1 MKKTKIVCT
10 IGPSSDSYEV
20 LKALVDEGMN
30 VARLNFS
37 HGTHPE
43 HKKRIDTIKKIRDD
57 IDEPIAIMLDTKGPE
72 IRIKTFKDGMI
83 RIEQGQDFTLTS
95 EDLEGDETKVSVTYK
110 DIAKDLKAD
119 DRVLIDDGLVEFTV
133 ISVDENNVY
142 MKAVNSGELSDRKGV
157 NLPSVKVNLPTLT
170 EKDIEDLIFGIENDV
185 DFIAASFIRSAKD
198 VLEIR
203 KILESNGGDDIKII
217 SKIENLEGVQN
228 IDEII
233 DASDGIMVARGDMG
247 VELDEEDIPLVQKD
261 IIRKCN
267 LKGKFVITATQML
280 DSMIRNPRPTR
291 AEVTDVA
298 NAILDG
304 SSAIMLS
311 GETAAGNYPVKAC
324 EMMRKIAVKIEDSLD
339 YKIIVD
345 STNDEHEIN
354 ITNSIAKATREAALD
369 LDAKV
374 IIAATTSGLTARNI
388 SKFKPKSPIIA
399 ATTNEKVRRQLAIE
413 WGVYPIR
420 ATLAS
425 SIDDLFYE
433 SINILKNI
441 KFVKEGELVIL
452 TAGMPLGK
460 AGSTNIMMVKTVG
473 KLLCKGMGI
482 GKHKI
487 SARACVAKNAKE
499 LEETFSDGDIIV
511 TIGVYKDMLPYI
523 QKSSGI
529 VTVEGGLTSQ
539 GAIVGINYHLATVV
553 GAGDAMNSIKTGDII
568 SIDATTGEIYE
579 GKIFD
584 EEEVI

>member
-20 LKALVDEGMN
+20 LKALVNEGMN

-43 HKKRIDTIKKIRDD
+43 HKKRIDTIKKLRDD
-57 IDEPIAIMLDTKGPE
+57 LDEPIAIMLDTKGPE

-95 EDLEGDETKVSVTYK
+95 EDVEGDETRVSVTYK

-142 MKAVNSGELSDRKGV
+142 MRAVNSGELSDRKGV

-203 KILESNGGDDIKII
+203 KIFESNGGDDIKII

-311 GETAAGNYPVKAC
+311 GETAAGTYPVKAC

-339 YKIIVD
+339 YKIVVD

-399 ATTNEKVRRQLAIE
+399 ATTDEKVRRQLAIE

-553 GAGDAMNSIKTGDII
+553 GAGEAMNSIKTGDII

>member
-20 LKALVDEGMN
+20 LKALVNEGMN

-43 HKKRIDTIKKIRDD
+43 HKKRIDTIKKLRDD

-133 ISVDENNVY
+133 ISVDEKNVY

-388 SKFKPKSPIIA
+388 SKFKPKSLIIA
-399 ATTNEKVRRQLAIE
+399 ATTDEKVRRQLAIE

-529 VTVEGGLTSQ
+529 ITVEGGLTSQ

-553 GAGDAMNSIKTGDII
+553 GVGEAMNSIKTGDII

>member
-20 LKALVDEGMN
+20 LKALVNEGMN

-43 HKKRIDTIKKIRDD
+43 HKKRIDTIKKLRDD
-57 IDEPIAIMLDTKGPE
+57 LDEPIAIMLDTKGPE

-83 RIEQGQDFTLTS
+83 RIEQGQDFILTS
-95 EDLEGDETKVSVTYK
+95 EDLEGDETRVSVTYK

-142 MKAVNSGELSDRKGV
+142 MRAVNSGELSDRKGV

-228 IDEII
+228 IGEII
-233 DASDGIMVARGDMG
+233 DVSDGIMVARGDMG

-311 GETAAGNYPVKAC
+311 GETAAGTYPVKAC

-399 ATTNEKVRRQLAIE
+399 ATTDEKVRRQLAIE

-553 GAGDAMNSIKTGDII
+553 GVGEAMNSIKTGDII

>member
-43 HKKRIDTIKKIRDD
+43 HKKRIDTIKKLRDNL
-57 IDEPIAIMLDTKGPE
+57 DEPIAIMLDTKGPE

-95 EDLEGDETKVSVTYK
+95 EDIEGDETMVSVTYK

-142 MKAVNSGELSDRKGV
+142 VKAVNSGELSDRKGV

-311 GETAAGNYPVKAC
+311 GETAAGTYPVKSC

-388 SKFKPKSPIIA
+388 SKFKPKSLIIA
-399 ATTNEKVRRQLAIE
+399 ATTDEKVRRQLAIE
-413 WGVYPIR
+413 WGVFPIR

>member
-20 LKALVDEGMN
+20 LKALVNEGMN

-43 HKKRIDTIKKIRDD
+43 HKKRIDTIKKLRDD
-57 IDEPIAIMLDTKGPE
+57 LDEPIAIMLDTKGPE

-95 EDLEGDETKVSVTYK
+95 EDVEGDETRVSVTYK

-133 ISVDENNVY
+133 ISVDEKNVY
-142 MKAVNSGELSDRKGV
+142 MRAVNSGELSDRKGV

-388 SKFKPKSPIIA
+388 SKFKPKSLIIA
-399 ATTNEKVRRQLAIE
+399 ATTDEKVRRQLAIE
-413 WGVYPIR
+413 WGVFPIR

>member
-43 HKKRIDTIKKIRDD
+43 HKKRIDTIKKLRDD
-57 IDEPIAIMLDTKGPE
+57 IDEPIGIMLDTKGPE
-72 IRIKTFKDGMI
+72 IRIKTFKEGMI

-95 EDLEGDETKVSVTYK
+95 EDIEGDETKVSVTYK

-388 SKFKPKSPIIA
+388 SKFKPKSQIIA
-399 ATTNEKVRRQLAIE
+399 ATTDEKVRRQLAIE

-499 LEETFSDGDIIV
+499 LEENFTDGDIIV

-553 GAGDAMNSIKTGDII
+553 GVGEAMNSIKTGDII

>member
-43 HKKRIDTIKKIRDD
+43 HKKRIDTIKKLRDD
-57 IDEPIAIMLDTKGPE
+57 IDEPIGIMLDTKGPE

-83 RIEQGQDFTLTS
+83 RIDQGQDFTLTS
-95 EDLEGDETKVSVTYK
+95 EDIEGDETMVSVTYK

-133 ISVDENNVY
+133 ISVDEKNVY

-203 KILESNGGDDIKII
+203 KILERNGGDDIKII

-267 LKGKFVITATQML
+267 IKGKFVITATQML

-311 GETAAGNYPVKAC
+311 GETAAGNYPVKSC
-324 EMMRKIAVKIEDSLD
+324 EMMRKIALKIEDSLD

>member
-20 LKALVDEGMN
+20 LKALVNEGMN
-30 VARLNFS
+30 VTRLNFS

-43 HKKRIDTIKKIRDD
+43 HKKRIDTIKKLRDD
-57 IDEPIAIMLDTKGPE
+57 LDEPIAIMLDTKGPE

-95 EDLEGDETKVSVTYK
+95 EDVEGDETRVSVTYK
-110 DIAKDLKAD
+110 EIAKDLKAD

-133 ISVDENNVY
+133 TSVDEKNVY
-142 MKAVNSGELSDRKGV
+142 MKAVNSGELSNRKGV

-203 KILESNGGDDIKII
+203 KVLESNGGEDIKII

-311 GETAAGNYPVKAC
+311 GETAAGTYPVKAC

-339 YKIIVD
+339 YKIALD

-553 GAGDAMNSIKTGDII
+553 GAGEAMNSIKTGDII

-579 GKIFD
+579 GKIFN

>member
-20 LKALVDEGMN
+20 LKALVNEGMN

-43 HKKRIDTIKKIRDD
+43 HKKRIDTIKKLRDD
-57 IDEPIAIMLDTKGPE
+57 LDEPIAIMLDTKGPE

-95 EDLEGDETKVSVTYK
+95 EDVEGDETRVSVTYK

-142 MKAVNSGELSDRKGV
+142 MRAVNSGELSDRKGV

-311 GETAAGNYPVKAC
+311 GETAAGTYPVKAC

-399 ATTNEKVRRQLAIE
+399 AATDEKVRRQLAIE

-499 LEETFSDGDIIV
+499 LEENFNDGDIIV

-529 VTVEGGLTSQ
+529 ITVEGGLTSQ
-539 GAIVGINYHLATVV
+539 GAIVGINYRLATVV
-553 GAGDAMNSIKTGDII
+553 GVGEAMNSIKTGDII

-579 GKIFD
+579 GKIFG

>member
-20 LKALVDEGMN
+20 LKALVNEGMN

-43 HKKRIDTIKKIRDD
+43 HKKRIDTIKKLRDD
-57 IDEPIAIMLDTKGPE
+57 LDEPIAIMLDTKGPE

-95 EDLEGDETKVSVTYK
+95 EDVEGDETKVSVTYK
-110 DIAKDLKAD
+110 DIAKDLKAN

-133 ISVDENNVY
+133 ISVDEKNVY

-233 DASDGIMVARGDMG
+233 DVSDGIMVARGDMG

-304 SSAIMLS
+304 SGAIMLS
-311 GETAAGNYPVKAC
+311 GETAAGNYPVKSC
-324 EMMRKIAVKIEDSLD
+324 EMMRKIALKIEDSLD
-339 YKIIVD
+339 YKILVD

-354 ITNSIAKATREAALD
+354 ITNSIAKATRDAALD

-499 LEETFSDGDIIV
+499 LEENFNDGDIIV

-553 GAGDAMNSIKTGDII
+553 GVGEAMNSIKTGDII

>member
-20 LKALVDEGMN
+20 LKALVNEGMN

-43 HKKRIDTIKKIRDD
+43 HKKKIDTIKKLRDD
-57 IDEPIAIMLDTKGPE
+57 LDEPIAIMLDTKGPE

-95 EDLEGDETKVSVTYK
+95 EDVEGDETRVSVTYK

-142 MKAVNSGELSDRKGV
+142 MRAVNSGELSDRKGV

-311 GETAAGNYPVKAC
+311 GETAAGTYPVKAC

-399 ATTNEKVRRQLAIE
+399 ATTDEKVRRQLAIE

-487 SARACVAKNAKE
+487 SARACAAKNAKE
-499 LEETFSDGDIIV
+499 LEENFKDGDIIV

-529 VTVEGGLTSQ
+529 ITVEGGLTSQ

-553 GAGDAMNSIKTGDII
+553 GAGEAMNSIKTGDII

>member
-20 LKALVDEGMN
+20 LKALVNEGMN
-30 VARLNFS
+30 VTRLNFS

-43 HKKRIDTIKKIRDD
+43 HKKRIDTIKKLRDD
-57 IDEPIAIMLDTKGPE
+57 LDEPIAIMLDTKGPE

-95 EDLEGDETKVSVTYK
+95 EDVEGDETRVSVTYK
-110 DIAKDLKAD
+110 EIAKDLKAD

-133 ISVDENNVY
+133 TSVDEKNVY
-142 MKAVNSGELSDRKGV
+142 MKAVNSGELSNRKGV

-203 KILESNGGDDIKII
+203 KVLESNGGEDIKII

-311 GETAAGNYPVKAC
+311 GETAAGTYPVKAC

-553 GAGDAMNSIKTGDII
+553 GVGEAMNSIKTGDII

>member
-20 LKALVDEGMN
+20 LKALVNEGMN

-43 HKKRIDTIKKIRDD
+43 HKKRIDTIKKLRDD
-57 IDEPIAIMLDTKGPE
+57 LDEPIGIMLDTKGPE

-83 RIEQGQDFTLTS
+83 RIEQGQDFTITS
-95 EDLEGDETKVSVTYK
+95 EDVEGDETKVSVTYK
-110 DIAKDLKAD
+110 DIAKDLKAN

-133 ISVDENNVY
+133 ISVDEKNVY

-233 DASDGIMVARGDMG
+233 DVSDGIMVARGDMG

-311 GETAAGNYPVKAC
+311 GETAAGTYPVKSC

-339 YKIIVD
+339 YKIVVG

-499 LEETFSDGDIIV
+499 LEENFKDGDIIV

-529 VTVEGGLTSQ
+529 ITVEGGLTSQ

-553 GAGDAMNSIKTGDII
+553 GVGEAMNSIKTGDII

-579 GKIFD
+579 GKIFG

>member
-20 LKALVDEGMN
+20 LKALVNEGMN

-43 HKKRIDTIKKIRDD
+43 HKKRIDTIKKLRDD

-95 EDLEGDETKVSVTYK
+95 EDVEGDETKVSVTYK

-133 ISVDENNVY
+133 ISVDEKNVY

-170 EKDIEDLIFGIENDV
+170 EKDIEDLIFGIENNV

-233 DASDGIMVARGDMG
+233 DVSDGIMVARGDMG

-311 GETAAGNYPVKAC
+311 GETAAGNYPVKSC

-339 YKIIVD
+339 YKILVD

-399 ATTNEKVRRQLAIE
+399 ATTDEKVRRQLAIE

-499 LEETFSDGDIIV
+499 LEENFNDGDIIV

-553 GAGDAMNSIKTGDII
+553 GVGEAMNSIKTGDII

>member
-20 LKALVDEGMN
+20 LKALVNEGMN

-43 HKKRIDTIKKIRDD
+43 HKKRIDTIKKLSDD
-57 IDEPIAIMLDTKGPE
+57 LDEPIAIMLDTKGPE

-83 RIEQGQDFTLTS
+83 RIEQGQAFTLTS
-95 EDLEGDETKVSVTYK
+95 EDVEGDETKVSVTYK
-110 DIAKDLKAD
+110 DIAKDLKAN

-133 ISVDENNVY
+133 ISVDVKNVY

-233 DASDGIMVARGDMG
+233 EVSDGIMVARGDMG

-311 GETAAGNYPVKAC
+311 GETAAGNYPVKSC
-324 EMMRKIAVKIEDSLD
+324 EMMRKIALKIEDSLD

-499 LEETFSDGDIIV
+499 LEENFKDGDIIV

-553 GAGDAMNSIKTGDII
+553 GVGEAMNSIKTGDII

>member
-388 SKFKPKSPIIA
+388 SKFKPKSLIIA
-399 ATTNEKVRRQLAIE
+399 ATTDEKVRRQLAIE
-413 WGVYPIR
+413 WGVFPIR

-529 VTVEGGLTSQ
+529 ITVEGGLTSQ

-553 GAGDAMNSIKTGDII
+553 GVGEAMNSIKTGDII

>member
-20 LKALVDEGMN
+20 LKALVNEGMN

-43 HKKRIDTIKKIRDD
+43 HKNRIDTIKKLRDD
-57 IDEPIAIMLDTKGPE
+57 LDEPIAIMLDTKGPE

-95 EDLEGDETKVSVTYK
+95 EDVEGDETRVSVTYK

-142 MKAVNSGELSDRKGV
+142 MRAVNSGELSDRKGV

-185 DFIAASFIRSAKD
+185 DFIAASFIRSAND

-311 GETAAGNYPVKAC
+311 GETAAGTYPVKAC

-399 ATTNEKVRRQLAIE
+399 ATTDEKVRRQLAIE

-553 GAGDAMNSIKTGDII
+553 GVGEAMNSIKTGDII

>member
-20 LKALVDEGMN
+20 LKALVNEGMN

-43 HKKRIDTIKKIRDD
+43 HKKRIDTIKKLRDD

-72 IRIKTFKDGMI
+72 IRIKTFEDGMI

-133 ISVDENNVY
+133 ISVDEKNVY

-311 GETAAGNYPVKAC
+311 GETAAGAYPVKSC

-339 YKIIVD
+339 YKIVVD

-511 TIGVYKDMLPYI
+511 TIGVYKDMLTYI

-529 VTVEGGLTSQ
+529 ITVEGGLTSQ

-553 GAGDAMNSIKTGDII
+553 GAGEAMNSIKTGDII

>member
-20 LKALVDEGMN
+20 LKALVNEGMN
-30 VARLNFS
+30 VTRLNFS

-43 HKKRIDTIKKIRDD
+43 HKKRIDTIKKLRDD
-57 IDEPIAIMLDTKGPE
+57 LDEPIAIMLDTKGPE

-95 EDLEGDETKVSVTYK
+95 EDVEGDETRVSVTYK
-110 DIAKDLKAD
+110 DIAKDLKAN

-133 ISVDENNVY
+133 ISVDVKNVY

-233 DASDGIMVARGDMG
+233 EVSDGIMVARGDMG

-311 GETAAGNYPVKAC
+311 GETAAGNYPVKSC
-324 EMMRKIAVKIEDSLD
+324 EMMRKIALKIEDSLD

-499 LEETFSDGDIIV
+499 LEENFKDGDIIV

-553 GAGDAMNSIKTGDII
+553 GVGEAMNSIKTGDII

>member
-1 MKKTKIVCT
+1 
-10 IGPSSDSYEV
+10 
-20 LKALVDEGMN
+20 
-30 VARLNFS
+30 
-37 HGTHPE
+37 
-43 HKKRIDTIKKIRDD
+43 
-57 IDEPIAIMLDTKGPE
+57 
-72 IRIKTFKDGMI
+72 
-83 RIEQGQDFTLTS
+83 
-95 EDLEGDETKVSVTYK
+95 
-110 DIAKDLKAD
+110 
-119 DRVLIDDGLVEFTV
+119 
-133 ISVDENNVY
+133 
-142 MKAVNSGELSDRKGV
+142 
-157 NLPSVKVNLPTLT
+157 
-170 EKDIEDLIFGIENDV
+170 
-185 DFIAASFIRSAKD
+185 
-198 VLEIR
+198 
-203 KILESNGGDDIKII
+203 
-217 SKIENLEGVQN
+217 
-228 IDEII
+228 
-233 DASDGIMVARGDMG
+233 
-247 VELDEEDIPLVQKD
+247 
-261 IIRKCN
+261 
-267 LKGKFVITATQML
+267 ML

-311 GETAAGNYPVKAC
+311 GETAAGTYPVKAC

-374 IIAATTSGLTARNI
+374 IIAAT
-388 SKFKPKSPIIA
+388 
-399 ATTNEKVRRQLAIE
+399 
-413 WGVYPIR
+413 
-420 ATLAS
+420 
-425 SIDDLFYE
+425 
-433 SINILKNI
+433 
-441 KFVKEGELVIL
+441 L

-539 GAIVGINYHLATVV
+539 GAIVGINY
-553 GAGDAMNSIKTGDII
+553 GKSISCQLLT
-568 SIDATTGEIYE
+568 
-579 GKIFD
+579 
-584 EEEVI
+584 

>member
-20 LKALVDEGMN
+20 LNALVNQGMN

-43 HKKRIDTIKKIRDD
+43 HKKRIDTIKKLRDD
-57 IDEPIAIMLDTKGPE
+57 LDEPIAIMLDTKGPE

-95 EDLEGDETKVSVTYK
+95 EDVEGDETRVSVTYK

-133 ISVDENNVY
+133 ISVDEKNVY

-157 NLPSVKVNLPTLT
+157 NLPSVIVNLPTLT
-170 EKDIEDLIFGIENDV
+170 EKDIEDLIFGIKNDV

-233 DASDGIMVARGDMG
+233 DVSDGIMVARGDMG

-311 GETAAGNYPVKAC
+311 GETAAGTYPVKAC
-324 EMMRKIAVKIEDSLD
+324 EMMRKIALKIEDSLD
-339 YKIIVD
+339 YKILVD

-487 SARACVAKNAKE
+487 SARACAAKNAKE
-499 LEETFSDGDIIV
+499 LEENFKDGDIIV

-553 GAGDAMNSIKTGDII
+553 GAGEAMKSIKTGDTI

-579 GKIFD
+579 GKIFG

>member
-20 LKALVDEGMN
+20 LKALVNQGMN

-43 HKKRIDTIKKIRDD
+43 HKKRIDTIKKLRDD
-57 IDEPIAIMLDTKGPE
+57 LDEPIAIMLDTKGPE

-95 EDLEGDETKVSVTYK
+95 EDIEGDETRVSVTYK

-133 ISVDENNVY
+133 ISVDDKNVY

-203 KILESNGGDDIKII
+203 KILESNGGDDVKII

-233 DASDGIMVARGDMG
+233 EVSDGIMVARGDMG

-311 GETAAGNYPVKAC
+311 GETAAGNYPVKSC

-339 YKIIVD
+339 YKIALD

-553 GAGDAMNSIKTGDII
+553 GVGEAMNSIKTGDII

>member
-20 LKALVDEGMN
+20 LKALVNEGMN

-43 HKKRIDTIKKIRDD
+43 HKKRIDTIKKLRDD
-57 IDEPIAIMLDTKGPE
+57 IDEPIAIMIDTKGPE

-83 RIEQGQDFTLTS
+83 RIEQGQAFTLTS
-95 EDLEGDETKVSVTYK
+95 EDVEGDETKVSVTYK
-110 DIAKDLKAD
+110 DIANDLKAN

-133 ISVDENNVY
+133 ISVDVKNVY

-233 DASDGIMVARGDMG
+233 EVSDGIMVARGDMG

-311 GETAAGNYPVKAC
+311 GETAAGNYPVKSC
-324 EMMRKIAVKIEDSLD
+324 EMMRKIALKIEDSLD

-529 VTVEGGLTSQ
+529 ITVEGGLTSQ

-553 GAGDAMNSIKTGDII
+553 GVGEAMNSIKTGDII

>member
-20 LKALVDEGMN
+20 LKALVNEGMN

-43 HKKRIDTIKKIRDD
+43 HKKRIDTIKKLRDD
-57 IDEPIAIMLDTKGPE
+57 LDEPIAIMLDTKGPE

-83 RIEQGQDFTLTS
+83 RIEQGQDFILTS
-95 EDLEGDETKVSVTYK
+95 EDLEGDETRVSVTYK

-142 MKAVNSGELSDRKGV
+142 MRAVNSGELRDRKGV

-228 IDEII
+228 IGEII
-233 DASDGIMVARGDMG
+233 DVSDGIMVARGDMG

-311 GETAAGNYPVKAC
+311 GETAAGTYPVKAC

-399 ATTNEKVRRQLAIE
+399 ATTDEKVRRQLAIE

-553 GAGDAMNSIKTGDII
+553 GVGEAMNSIKTGDII

>member
-20 LKALVDEGMN
+20 LKALVNEGMN
-30 VARLNFS
+30 VTRLNFS

-43 HKKRIDTIKKIRDD
+43 HKKRIDTIKKLRDD
-57 IDEPIAIMLDTKGPE
+57 LDEPIAIMLDTKGPE

-95 EDLEGDETKVSVTYK
+95 EDVEGDETRVSVTYK
-110 DIAKDLKAD
+110 EIAKDLKAD

-133 ISVDENNVY
+133 ISVDEKNVY

-203 KILESNGGDDIKII
+203 KVLESNGGEDIKII

-311 GETAAGNYPVKAC
+311 GETAAGTYPVKAC

-399 ATTNEKVRRQLAIE
+399 ATTDEKVRRQLAIE

-420 ATLAS
+420 VTLAS

-553 GAGDAMNSIKTGDII
+553 GVGEAMNSIKTGDII

>member
-20 LKALVDEGMN
+20 LKALVNEGMN

-43 HKKRIDTIKKIRDD
+43 HKKRIDTIKKLRDD
-57 IDEPIAIMLDTKGPE
+57 LDEPIAIMLDTKGPE

-95 EDLEGDETKVSVTYK
+95 EDVEGDETRVSVTYK

-133 ISVDENNVY
+133 ISVDEKNVY

-203 KILESNGGDDIKII
+203 KILESNGGDAIKII

-233 DASDGIMVARGDMG
+233 DVSDGIMVARGDMG

-311 GETAAGNYPVKAC
+311 GETAAGNYPVKSC

-339 YKIIVD
+339 YKIALD

-499 LEETFSDGDIIV
+499 LEENFNDGDIIV

-529 VTVEGGLTSQ
+529 ITVEGGLTSQ

-553 GAGDAMNSIKTGDII
+553 GVGEAMNSIKTGDII

>member
-20 LKALVDEGMN
+20 LKALINEGMN

-43 HKKRIDTIKKIRDD
+43 HKKRIDTIKKLRDD
-57 IDEPIAIMLDTKGPE
+57 LDEPIAIMLDTKGPE

-95 EDLEGDETKVSVTYK
+95 EDVEGDETKVSVTYE
-110 DIAKDLKAD
+110 DITKDLKAD

-133 ISVDENNVY
+133 ISVDEKNVY

-170 EKDIEDLIFGIENDV
+170 EKDIEDLIFGIKNDV

-233 DASDGIMVARGDMG
+233 DVSDGIMVARGDMG

-311 GETAAGNYPVKAC
+311 GETAAGNYPVKSC

-452 TAGMPLGK
+452 TAGIPLGK

-553 GAGDAMNSIKTGDII
+553 GVGEAMNSIKTGDII

>member
-20 LKALVDEGMN
+20 LKALVNEGMN

-43 HKKRIDTIKKIRDD
+43 HKKRIDTIKKLRDD

-83 RIEQGQDFTLTS
+83 RIDQGQDFTLTS
-95 EDLEGDETKVSVTYK
+95 EDVEGDETKVSVTYK

-133 ISVDENNVY
+133 ISVDEKNVY

-157 NLPSVKVNLPTLT
+157 NLPSVKVNLSTLT

-233 DASDGIMVARGDMG
+233 DVSDGIMVARGDMG

-304 SSAIMLS
+304 SGAIMLS
-311 GETAAGNYPVKAC
+311 GETAAGNYPVKSC
-324 EMMRKIAVKIEDSLD
+324 EMMKKIAVKIEDSLD
-339 YKIIVD
+339 YKILVD

-399 ATTNEKVRRQLAIE
+399 ATTDEKVRRQLAIE

-499 LEETFSDGDIIV
+499 LEENFNDGDIIV

-529 VTVEGGLTSQ
+529 ITVEGGLTSQ

-553 GAGDAMNSIKTGDII
+553 GVGEAMNSIKTGDII

-579 GKIFD
+579 GKIFG

>member
-20 LKALVDEGMN
+20 LKALVNEGMN

-43 HKKRIDTIKKIRDD
+43 HKKRIETIKKLRDD
-57 IDEPIAIMLDTKGPE
+57 IDEPIGIMLDTKGPE
-72 IRIKTFKDGMI
+72 IRIKTFKDSMI

-95 EDLEGDETKVSVTYK
+95 EDVEGDETRVSVTYK
-110 DIAKDLKAD
+110 DIAKDLKPG

-133 ISVDENNVY
+133 ISVDEKNVY

-311 GETAAGNYPVKAC
+311 GETAAGAYPVKSC

-339 YKIIVD
+339 YKIVVD

>member
-10 IGPSSDSYEV
+10 IGPSSDSYEM
-20 LKALVDEGMN
+20 LKALVNEGMN

-43 HKKRIDTIKKIRDD
+43 HKKRIDTIKKLRDD

-83 RIEQGQDFTLTS
+83 RIDQGQDFTLTS
-95 EDLEGDETKVSVTYK
+95 EDIEGDETKVSVTYK

-142 MKAVNSGELSDRKGV
+142 MRAVNSGELSDRKGV

-311 GETAAGNYPVKAC
+311 GETAAGTYPVKSC

-339 YKIIVD
+339 YKIVVG

-399 ATTNEKVRRQLAIE
+399 ATTDEKVRRQLAIE

-553 GAGDAMNSIKTGDII
+553 GAGEAMNSIKTGDII

>member
-20 LKALVDEGMN
+20 LKALVNEGMN

-43 HKKRIDTIKKIRDD
+43 HKKRIDTIKKLRDD
-57 IDEPIAIMLDTKGPE
+57 LDEPIAIMLDTKGPE

-83 RIEQGQDFTLTS
+83 RIEQGQAFTLTS
-95 EDLEGDETKVSVTYK
+95 EDVEGDETKVSVTYK
-110 DIAKDLKAD
+110 DIANDLKAN

-133 ISVDENNVY
+133 ISVDVKNVY

-233 DASDGIMVARGDMG
+233 EVSDGIMVARGDMG

-311 GETAAGNYPVKAC
+311 GETAAGNYPVKSC
-324 EMMRKIAVKIEDSLD
+324 EMMRKIALKIEDSLD

-529 VTVEGGLTSQ
+529 ITVEGGLTSQ

-553 GAGDAMNSIKTGDII
+553 GVGEAMNSIKTGDII

>member
-20 LKALVDEGMN
+20 LKALVNEGMN

-43 HKKRIDTIKKIRDD
+43 HKKRIDTIKKLRDD

-133 ISVDENNVY
+133 ISVDEKNVY

-311 GETAAGNYPVKAC
+311 GETAAGAYPVKSC

-339 YKIIVD
+339 YKIVVD

>member
-20 LKALVDEGMN
+20 LKALINEGMN

-43 HKKRIDTIKKIRDD
+43 HQKRIGTIKKLRDD
-57 IDEPIAIMLDTKGPE
+57 LDEPIAIMLDTKGPE

-95 EDLEGDETKVSVTYK
+95 EDVEGDETRVSVTYK

-133 ISVDENNVY
+133 ISVDEKNVY

-203 KILESNGGDDIKII
+203 KILESNGGDAIKII

-233 DASDGIMVARGDMG
+233 DVSDGIMVARGDMG

-311 GETAAGNYPVKAC
+311 GETAAGNYPVKSC
-324 EMMRKIAVKIEDSLD
+324 EMMRKIALKIEDSLD
-339 YKIIVD
+339 YKILVD

-399 ATTNEKVRRQLAIE
+399 ATTDEKVRRQLAIE

-553 GAGDAMNSIKTGDII
+553 GVGEAMNSIKTGDII

>member
-20 LKALVDEGMN
+20 LKALVNEGMN

-43 HKKRIDTIKKIRDD
+43 HKKRIDTIKKLRDD
-57 IDEPIAIMLDTKGPE
+57 LDEPIAIMLDTKGPE

-95 EDLEGDETKVSVTYK
+95 EDVEGDETRVSVTYK

-142 MKAVNSGELSDRKGV
+142 MRAVNSGELSDRKGV

-170 EKDIEDLIFGIENDV
+170 EKDIGDLIFGIENDV

-247 VELDEEDIPLVQKD
+247 VELDEEDIPLMQKD

-311 GETAAGNYPVKAC
+311 GETAAGNYPVKSC

-339 YKIIVD
+339 YKIALD

-399 ATTNEKVRRQLAIE
+399 ATTDEKVRRQLAIE

-499 LEETFSDGDIIV
+499 LEENFKDGDIIV

-529 VTVEGGLTSQ
+529 ITVEGGLTSQ

-553 GAGDAMNSIKTGDII
+553 GAGEAMNSIKTGDII

-579 GKIFD
+579 GKIFN

>member
-20 LKALVDEGMN
+20 LKALVNEGMN

-43 HKKRIDTIKKIRDD
+43 HKKRIETIKKLRDD
-57 IDEPIAIMLDTKGPE
+57 IDEPIGIMLDTKGPE

-95 EDLEGDETKVSVTYK
+95 EDVEGDETRVSVTYK
-110 DIAKDLKAD
+110 DIAKDLKPG

-133 ISVDENNVY
+133 ISVDDKNVY

-170 EKDIEDLIFGIENDV
+170 EKDIDDLIFGIENDV

-203 KILESNGGDDIKII
+203 KILESNGGDDVKII

-233 DASDGIMVARGDMG
+233 EVSDGIMVARGDMG

-311 GETAAGNYPVKAC
+311 GETAAGAYPVKAC
-324 EMMRKIAVKIEDSLD
+324 EMMRKIALKIEDSLD

-369 LDAKV
+369 LNAKV

-499 LEETFSDGDIIV
+499 LEENFTDGDIIV

-529 VTVEGGLTSQ
+529 ITVEGGLTSQ
-539 GAIVGINYHLATVV
+539 GAIVGINYHIATVV
-553 GAGDAMNSIKTGDII
+553 GVGEAMNSIKTGDII

>member
-20 LKALVDEGMN
+20 LKALVSEGMN

-43 HKKRIDTIKKIRDD
+43 HKKRIDTIKKLRDD
-57 IDEPIAIMLDTKGPE
+57 LDEPIAIMLDTKGPE

-95 EDLEGDETKVSVTYK
+95 EDVEGDETKVSVTYK

-133 ISVDENNVY
+133 ISVDEKNVY

-170 EKDIEDLIFGIENDV
+170 EKDVEDLIFGIENDV

-233 DASDGIMVARGDMG
+233 DVSDGIMVARGDMG

-311 GETAAGNYPVKAC
+311 GETAAGNYPVKSC

-339 YKIIVD
+339 YKILVD

-399 ATTNEKVRRQLAIE
+399 AATDEKVRRQLAIE

-499 LEETFSDGDIIV
+499 LEENFNDGDIIV

-553 GAGDAMNSIKTGDII
+553 GVGEAINSIKTGDII

>member
-20 LKALVDEGMN
+20 LKALVNEGMN

-43 HKKRIDTIKKIRDD
+43 HKKRIDTIKKLRDD

-133 ISVDENNVY
+133 ISVDEKNVY

-388 SKFKPKSPIIA
+388 SKFKPKSLIIA
-399 ATTNEKVRRQLAIE
+399 ATTDEKVRRQLAIE
-413 WGVYPIR
+413 WGVFPIR

-553 GAGDAMNSIKTGDII
+553 GVGEAMNSIKTGDII

>member
-20 LKALVDEGMN
+20 LKALVNEGMN
-30 VARLNFS
+30 VTRLNFS

-43 HKKRIDTIKKIRDD
+43 HKKRIDTIKKLRDD
-57 IDEPIAIMLDTKGPE
+57 LDESIAIMLDTKGPE
-72 IRIKTFKDGMI
+72 IRIKTFKDGMV

-95 EDLEGDETKVSVTYK
+95 EDVEGDETRVSVTYK
-110 DIAKDLKAD
+110 DIAKDLKAN

-133 ISVDENNVY
+133 ISVDEKNVY

-233 DASDGIMVARGDMG
+233 DVSDGIMVARGDMG

-311 GETAAGNYPVKAC
+311 GETAAGNYPVKSC
-324 EMMRKIAVKIEDSLD
+324 EMMRKIALKIEDSLD

-374 IIAATTSGLTARNI
+374 IIAATSSGLTARNI

-399 ATTNEKVRRQLAIE
+399 ATTNEKVRRQLSIE

-433 SINILKNI
+433 SINLLKNI

-499 LEETFSDGDIIV
+499 LEENFNDGDIIV

-529 VTVEGGLTSQ
+529 ITVEGGLTSQ

-553 GAGDAMNSIKTGDII
+553 GVGEAMNSIKTGDII